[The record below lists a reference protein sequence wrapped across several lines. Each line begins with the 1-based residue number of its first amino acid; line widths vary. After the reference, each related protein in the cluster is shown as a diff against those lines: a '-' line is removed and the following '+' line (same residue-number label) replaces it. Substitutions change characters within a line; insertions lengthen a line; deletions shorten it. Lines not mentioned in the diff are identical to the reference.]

1 MEFNF
6 LKATATSRRQF
17 TFYHSNPR
25 SSWYSFYWPW
35 ISGGW
40 KVEST
45 LEPPSGFEHRT
56 PGLALTTGPLIH
68 KVKTSF
74 ISIKS
79 FFLYCIDKWNKLNP
93 EVRTAEPLYK
103 SKKSIKIEKI
113 EISLYGVH
121 NPLGV
126 KLLSHLKLQF
136 SHLNKQK
143 FRHGFND
150 MLKQFTPIF
159 SPEQLFMK
167 CSPENYWIE
176 KLQNDLLLLR
186 RFNKKNYPWRLVH
199 YFRFQLFL
207 HKWNL
212 YSSD

>member
-1 MEFNF
+1 M
-6 LKATATSRRQF
+6 
-17 TFYHSNPR
+17 
-25 SSWYSFYWPW
+25 
-35 ISGGW
+35 
-40 KVEST
+40 
-45 LEPPSGFEHRT
+45 EPPSGFEHRT

-121 NPLGV
+121 NPPGV

-186 RFNKKNYPWRLVH
+186 RFNKKIYP
-199 YFRFQLFL
+199 
-207 HKWNL
+207 
-212 YSSD
+212 

>member
-35 ISGGW
+35 TSGGW

-45 LEPPSGFEHRT
+45 LEPPSGFEHGT
-56 PGLALTTGPLIH
+56 PELALTTGPLIH

-93 EVRTAEPLYK
+93 EVRTAIPLHK

-126 KLLSHLKLQF
+126 KLISHLRLQF

-150 MLKQFTPIF
+150 T
-159 SPEQLFMK
+159 
-167 CSPENYWIE
+167 C
-176 KLQNDLLLLR
+176 
-186 RFNKKNYPWRLVH
+186 
-199 YFRFQLFL
+199 
-207 HKWNL
+207 
-212 YSSD
+212 